1 MRPRYGR
8 KPDEWRTL
16 ATAAV
21 AAGLLVVTIIGASLR
36 LATSMS
42 ARTGDIIRLSPTD
55 PPVSDS
61 EARFPV
67 IVIGDGPERA
77 CMFDL
82 RVMELS
88 GGSIVIEATRFDPV
102 LSYRVHWAGVRT
114 SNDATDCGRAAELR
128 VSADGIAA
136 LSMAAAAP

>member
-8 KPDEWRTL
+8 KANEWQTL
-16 ATAAV
+16 ATGAV

-42 ARTGDIIRLSPTD
+42 ARTGDIIRLNPTD

-61 EARFPV
+61 EARVPA
-67 IVIGDGPERA
+67 IVIGDGPDRV

-88 GGSIVIEATRFDPV
+88 GGSVVIEATRFDPV
-102 LSYRVHWAGVRT
+102 LSYLVHWAGVRT
-114 SNDATDCGRAAELR
+114 SNDASDCGHAAELR
-128 VSADGIAA
+128 VSADAIAA
-136 LSMAAAAP
+136 LSMAAATR

>member
-136 LSMAAAAP
+136 LSIAAAAP